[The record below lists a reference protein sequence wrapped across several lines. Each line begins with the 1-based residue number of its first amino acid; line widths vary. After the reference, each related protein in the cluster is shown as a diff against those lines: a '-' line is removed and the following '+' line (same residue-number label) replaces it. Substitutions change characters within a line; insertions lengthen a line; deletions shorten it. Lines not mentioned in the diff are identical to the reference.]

1 MTMDSNVVR
10 NVAAGEFKAK
20 CLALL
25 DEVRD
30 CGSELV
36 VTKRGQP
43 VARIVPMERSAA
55 GRPSLAHYVRF
66 TGDVVSPIEADWEA
80 MK

>member
-1 MTMDSNVVR
+1 
-10 NVAAGEFKAK
+10 
-20 CLALL
+20 
-25 DEVRD
+25 VRD

-43 VARIVPMERSAA
+43 VARVVPMERSAA